1 MDLLDNVIAKA
12 AGIPHKPLSQVV
24 FWLGFILSLLLAAQ
38 ITWKLV
44 PSTSSPTAWS
54 PTAVTTTG
62 KGAGQVDL
70 AGLQQLALFGRAD
83 AKSDKPKV
91 EVVETVTDAPK
102 TSLSIQLTGV
112 VASTADQKGLAIIES
127 SGSQETYSLGDK
139 IKGTSASLKEVYADR
154 IIITNAGRY
163 ETLMLDG
170 LVYTSQSPAN
180 QQLQKAKS
188 EKAEVVS
195 RVDQRKNTEI
205 SQELAESRSE
215 LLADPSKITDYIAIS
230 PVRQGESVVGY
241 RLNPGKDVNLFKQ
254 AGFKPNDLAKSI
266 NGYDLTVMSQALEMM
281 SQLPELTEVSIM
293 VEREG
298 QLVEIMFSLPQ

>member
-1 MDLLDNVIAKA
+1 MDLLDKVIAKA
-12 AGIPHKPLSQVV
+12 AGIPHKPLSQIV
-24 FWLGFILSLLLAAQ
+24 FWCGFILSLLLAAQ

-44 PSTSSPTAWS
+44 PSSSSPTAWS

-70 AGLQQLALFGRAD
+70 AGLQQLALFGKVD
-83 AKSDKPKV
+83 AKADKPKV

-127 SGSQETYSLGDK
+127 NGSQETYSLGDK

-195 RVDQRKNTEI
+195 RVDQRKNAEI

-281 SQLPELTEVSIM
+281 SQLPELTEVSVM

>member
-1 MDLLDNVIAKA
+1 MDLLDKIIAKA
-12 AGIPHKPLSQVV
+12 IGMPHKPLSRIV
-24 FWLGFILSLLLAAQ
+24 FWLGFIVIMLLAAQ

-44 PSTSSPTAWS
+44 PTDSSVTAWS
-54 PTAVTTTG
+54 PTPVNVNG
-62 KGAGQVDL
+62 KDVGQVDL
-70 AGLQQLALFGRAD
+70 AGLQQLGLFGKAD
-83 AKSDKPKV
+83 TQSDRPKV
-91 EVVETVTDAPK
+91 AAVETITDAPK

-112 VASTADQKGLAIIES
+112 VASTTDQKGLAVIES
-127 SGSQETYSLGDK
+127 NGSQETYSLGDK

-180 QQLQKAKS
+180 QQLQQAKS
-188 EKAEVVS
+188 NTTVS
-195 RVDQRKNTEI
+195 RIDQRKNADV
-205 SQELAESRSE
+205 SQELAESRTE

-230 PVRQGESVVGY
+230 PVRQGDAVAGY
-241 RLNPGKDVNLFKQ
+241 RLNPGKDANLFKQ
-254 AGFKPNDLAKSI
+254 AGFKANDLAKSI

-281 SQLPELTEVSIM
+281 SQLSELTEVSIM

>member
-1 MDLLDNVIAKA
+1 MDLLDKVIAKA
-12 AGIPHKPLSQVV
+12 AGIPHKPLSQIV
-24 FWLGFILSLLLAAQ
+24 FWCGFILSLLLAAQ

-44 PSTSSPTAWS
+44 PSSSSPTAWS

-70 AGLQQLALFGRAD
+70 AGLQQLALFGKAD
-83 AKSDKPKV
+83 AKADKPKV

-127 SGSQETYSLGDK
+127 NGSQETYSLGDK

-195 RVDQRKNTEI
+195 RVDQRKNAEI

-281 SQLPELTEVSIM
+281 SQLPELTEVSVM

>member
-1 MDLLDNVIAKA
+1 MDLLDKVIAKA
-12 AGIPHKPLSQVV
+12 AGIPHKPLSQIV
-24 FWLGFILSLLLAAQ
+24 FWCGFILSLLLAAQ

-44 PSTSSPTAWS
+44 PSSSSPTAWS
-54 PTAVTTTG
+54 PTPVTTTG

-70 AGLQQLALFGRAD
+70 AGLQQLALFGKAD
-83 AKSDKPKV
+83 AKADKPKV

-127 SGSQETYSLGDK
+127 NGSQETYSLGDK

-195 RVDQRKNTEI
+195 RVDQRKNAEI
-205 SQELAESRSE
+205 SQELAESRNE

-281 SQLPELTEVSIM
+281 SQLPELTEVSVM

>member
-1 MDLLDNVIAKA
+1 MDLLDKIIAKA
-12 AGIPHKPLSQVV
+12 IGMPHKPLSRIV
-24 FWLGFILSLLLAAQ
+24 FWLGFIVIMLLAAQ

-44 PSTSSPTAWS
+44 PTTASVSAWS
-54 PTAVTTTG
+54 PTPVNASG
-62 KGAGQVDL
+62 KSAGQVDL
-70 AGLQQLALFGRAD
+70 ASLQLLGLFGKAD
-83 AKSDKPKV
+83 TQSDRPKV
-91 EVVETVTDAPK
+91 AAVETITDAPK

-112 VASTADQKGLAIIES
+112 VASTAEQKGLAVIES
-127 SGSQETYSLGDK
+127 NGSQETYSLGDK

-180 QQLQKAKS
+180 QQLQQAKS
-188 EKAEVVS
+188 NTTVN
-195 RVDQRKNTEI
+195 RIDQRKNAEV
-205 SQELAESRSE
+205 SQELAESRTE

-230 PVRQGESVVGY
+230 PVRQGDAVAGY
-241 RLNPGKDVNLFKQ
+241 RLNPGKDANLFKQ
-254 AGFKPNDLAKSI
+254 AGFKANDLAKSI

-281 SQLPELTEVSIM
+281 SQLSELTEVSIM

>member
-1 MDLLDNVIAKA
+1 MDLLDKVIAKA
-12 AGIPHKPLSQVV
+12 VGIPHKPLSQVV
-24 FWLGFILSLLLAAQ
+24 FWFGFILSLLLAAQ

-180 QQLQKAKS
+180 QQLQKAKT

-230 PVRQGESVVGY
+230 PVRQGENVVGY

>member
-1 MDLLDNVIAKA
+1 MDLLDKVIAKA
-12 AGIPHKPLSQVV
+12 AGIPHKPLSQIV
-24 FWLGFILSLLLAAQ
+24 FWCGFILSLLLAAQ

-44 PSTSSPTAWS
+44 PSSSSPTVWS

-70 AGLQQLALFGRAD
+70 AGLQQLALFGKVD
-83 AKSDKPKV
+83 AKADKPKV

-127 SGSQETYSLGDK
+127 NGSQETYSLGDK

-195 RVDQRKNTEI
+195 RVDQRKNAEI

-281 SQLPELTEVSIM
+281 SQLPELTEVSVM

>member
-1 MDLLDNVIAKA
+1 MDLLDKVIAKA
-12 AGIPHKPLSQVV
+12 ASIPHKPLSQVV
-24 FWLGFILSLLLAAQ
+24 FWFGFILSLLLAAQ

>member
-1 MDLLDNVIAKA
+1 MDLLDKVIAKA
-12 AGIPHKPLSQVV
+12 VGIPHKPLSQVV
-24 FWLGFILSLLLAAQ
+24 FWFGFILSLLLAAQ

>member
-1 MDLLDNVIAKA
+1 MDLLDKIIAKA
-12 AGIPHKPLSQVV
+12 IGMPHKPLSRIV
-24 FWLGFILSLLLAAQ
+24 FWLGFIVIMLLAAQ

-44 PSTSSPTAWS
+44 PTTASVSAWS
-54 PTAVTTTG
+54 PTPVNASG
-62 KGAGQVDL
+62 KSAGQVDL
-70 AGLQQLALFGRAD
+70 ASLQQLGLFGKAD
-83 AKSDKPKV
+83 TQSDRPKV
-91 EVVETVTDAPK
+91 AAVETITDAPK

-112 VASTADQKGLAIIES
+112 VASTAEQKGLAVIES
-127 SGSQETYSLGDK
+127 NGSQETYSLGDK

-180 QQLQKAKS
+180 QQLQQAKS
-188 EKAEVVS
+188 NTTVN
-195 RVDQRKNTEI
+195 RIDQRKNSEV
-205 SQELAESRSE
+205 SQELAESRTE

-230 PVRQGESVVGY
+230 PVRQGDAVAGY
-241 RLNPGKDVNLFKQ
+241 RLNPGKDANLFKQ
-254 AGFKPNDLAKSI
+254 AGFKANDLAKSI

-281 SQLPELTEVSIM
+281 SQLSELTEVSIM
-293 VEREG
+293 IEREG

>member
-1 MDLLDNVIAKA
+1 MDLLDKVIAKA

-24 FWLGFILSLLLAAQ
+24 FWFGFILSLLLAAQ

-195 RVDQRKNTEI
+195 RVDQRKNAEI

>member
-1 MDLLDNVIAKA
+1 MDLLDKIIAKA
-12 AGIPHKPLSQVV
+12 IGMPHKPLSRIV
-24 FWLGFILSLLLAAQ
+24 FWLGFIVIMLLAAQ

-44 PSTSSPTAWS
+44 PTTASVSAWS
-54 PTAVTTTG
+54 PTPVNASG
-62 KGAGQVDL
+62 KSAGQVDL
-70 AGLQQLALFGRAD
+70 ASLQLLGLFGKAD
-83 AKSDKPKV
+83 TQSDRPKV
-91 EVVETVTDAPK
+91 AAVEMITDAPK

-112 VASTADQKGLAIIES
+112 VASTAEQKGLAVIES
-127 SGSQETYSLGDK
+127 NGSQETYSLGDK

-180 QQLQKAKS
+180 QQLQQAKS
-188 EKAEVVS
+188 NTTVN
-195 RVDQRKNTEI
+195 RIDQRKNAEV
-205 SQELAESRSE
+205 SQELAESRTE

-230 PVRQGESVVGY
+230 PVRQGDAVAGY
-241 RLNPGKDVNLFKQ
+241 RLNPGKDANLFKQ
-254 AGFKPNDLAKSI
+254 AGFKANDLAKSI

-281 SQLPELTEVSIM
+281 SQLSELTEVSIM

>member
-1 MDLLDNVIAKA
+1 MDLLDKVIAKA
-12 AGIPHKPLSQVV
+12 AGIPHKPLSQIV
-24 FWLGFILSLLLAAQ
+24 FWCGFILSLLLAAQ

-44 PSTSSPTAWS
+44 PSSSSPTAWS

-70 AGLQQLALFGRAD
+70 AGLQQLALFGKVD
-83 AKSDKPKV
+83 AKADKPKV

-281 SQLPELTEVSIM
+281 SQLPELTEVSVM

>member
-1 MDLLDNVIAKA
+1 MDLLDKVIAKA
-12 AGIPHKPLSQVV
+12 AGIPHKPLSRIV
-24 FWLGFILSLLLAAQ
+24 FWFGFIMCILLAAQ

-44 PSTSSPTAWS
+44 PGNASSSAWS
-54 PTAVTTTG
+54 PTATTTASQG
-62 KGAGQVDL
+62 NGQFDL
-70 AGLQQLALFGRAD
+70 TGLKQLALFGKVEP
-83 AKSDKPKV
+83 KSDKPKV

-102 TSLSIQLTGV
+102 TTLSIQLTGV
-112 VASTADQKGLAIIES
+112 VASTANQKGLAIIES

-139 IKGTSASLKEVYADR
+139 IKGTQASLKEVYADR
-154 IIITNAGRY
+154 IIITNAGRF

-170 LVYTSQSPAN
+170 LVYTSQSEAN
-180 QQLQKAKS
+180 QQLQKAKNVRS
-188 EKAEVVS
+188 EKVS
-195 RVDQRKNTEI
+195 RVDQRQNAEVA
-205 SQELAESRSE
+205 QDLAESRSE

-230 PVRQGESVVGY
+230 PVRQGEEVVGY

-266 NGYDLTVMSQALEMM
+266 NGFDLTVMSQSLELM
-281 SQLPELTEVSIM
+281 SQLPELTEVSVM

>member
-1 MDLLDNVIAKA
+1 MDLLDKVIAKA
-12 AGIPHKPLSQVV
+12 AGIPHKPLSQIV
-24 FWLGFILSLLLAAQ
+24 FWCGFILSLLLAAQ

-44 PSTSSPTAWS
+44 PSSSSPTVWS

-70 AGLQQLALFGRAD
+70 AGLQQLALFGKAD
-83 AKSDKPKV
+83 AKADKPKV

-127 SGSQETYSLGDK
+127 NGSQETYSLGDK

-195 RVDQRKNTEI
+195 RVDQRKNAEI

-266 NGYDLTVMSQALEMM
+266 NGYDLTVMNQALEMM
-281 SQLPELTEVSIM
+281 SQLPELTEVSVM

>member
-1 MDLLDNVIAKA
+1 MDLLDKIIAKA
-12 AGIPHKPLSQVV
+12 IGMPHKPLSRIV
-24 FWLGFILSLLLAAQ
+24 FWLGFIVIMLLAAQ

-44 PSTSSPTAWS
+44 PTTASVSAWS
-54 PTAVTTTG
+54 PTPVNASG
-62 KGAGQVDL
+62 KSAGQVDL
-70 AGLQQLALFGRAD
+70 ASLQQLGLFGKAD
-83 AKSDKPKV
+83 TQSDRPKV
-91 EVVETVTDAPK
+91 AAVETITDAPK

-112 VASTADQKGLAIIES
+112 VASTAEQKGLAVIES
-127 SGSQETYSLGDK
+127 NGSQETYSLGDK

-180 QQLQKAKS
+180 QQLQQAKS
-188 EKAEVVS
+188 NTTVN
-195 RVDQRKNTEI
+195 RIDQRKNAEV
-205 SQELAESRSE
+205 SQELAESRTE

-230 PVRQGESVVGY
+230 PVRQGDAVAGY
-241 RLNPGKDVNLFKQ
+241 RLNPGKDANLFKQ
-254 AGFKPNDLAKSI
+254 AGFKANDLAKSI

-281 SQLPELTEVSIM
+281 SQLSELTEVSIM